1 MSFLIIGM
9 IRKILQTNMNLH
21 CGLAI
26 NLTKDWLARGV
37 ILFYGLTLS
46 VMYVIIYI
54 ESEGI
59 V

>member
-1 MSFLIIGM
+1 MSFSIIEM

-21 CGLAI
+21 RGLTI

-46 VMYVIIYI
+46 VIYDIIYI
-54 ESEGI
+54 ESEG
-59 V
+59 